1 MAKLAIMLQAAE
13 HFPTPLKEASVW
25 PLSVAAY
32 RALGEAGLIP
42 KDTELLYGFVY
53 RKMSESPFHSFLVQL
68 LHELLLRVLKPG
80 MIVRVE
86 QPLTC
91 DDSEPEPD
99 LAVVMGRNED
109 FRNDHPHKAELVIE
123 VCVSSHEY
131 DRSKLRAYAQA
142 GVKECWLVL
151 APEKKIEVYRQPVE
165 GQFVERTSCVNDD
178 RLRSASVTDV
188 VIPLADLFR
197 K

>member
-1 MAKLAIMLQAAE
+1 VKGTDQ
-13 HFPTPLKEASVW
+13 FPTPLKGAPVW

-53 RKMSESPFHSFLVQL
+53 RKMSKSPFHSYLVQL
-68 LHELLLRVLKPG
+68 LHELLLRALKSG
-80 MIVRVE
+80 MLVRVE
-86 QPLTC
+86 QPLAC
-91 DDSEPEPD
+91 GDSEPEPD
-99 LAVVMGRNED
+99 LAVVSGSKED
-109 FRNDHPHKAELVIE
+109 FRHDHPHTAELVIE

-151 APEKKIEVYRQPVE
+151 APEKQIEVYRQPANGEYQSKVTEFPNDRVASSSVPEFAVE
-165 GQFVERTSCVNDD
+165 SGS
-178 RLRSASVTDV
+178 
-188 VIPLADLFR
+188 LFG
-197 K
+197 